1 MTASLGEEIA
11 AIFERTPQLAAWND
25 EDQLQE
31 WIHRTIVL
39 AGIPT
44 AVREVRLSDK
54 RSRIDIMIPPAA
66 DRVYGV
72 PHDALG
78 IEIKIKGSHADT
90 LRQLQRYAL
99 CPEIGELVLITTKAS
114 HLGMPA
120 RLNGKP
126 LTLIPLL
133 EGGL

>member
-1 MTASLGEEIA
+1 MMDATGPDIA
-11 AIFERTPQLAAWND
+11 AIFERAPQLAAWND

-39 AGIPT
+39 AGLHT
-44 AVREVRLSDK
+44 AAREVRLSDG
-54 RSRIDIMIPPAA
+54 RSRIDIMIFPPVI
-66 DRVYGV
+66 DPPDPYQGV
-72 PHDALG
+72 G

-99 CPEIGELVLITTKAS
+99 CPEISELVLITTKAS
-114 HLGMPA
+114 HLGMP
-120 RLNGKP
+120 RELHGKP